1 MEEQRNKT
9 SEQLDGLKD
18 SKIGIGVKA
27 IAIIGY
33 ILPILFFVPLFFSE
47 NKDSIFARFHSNQQ
61 IFFLLFLAVGLIVA
75 QILKIILIGYVIA
88 FVICL
93 GYFIFMIM
101 GIINAANG
109 SMKPLPVIGGFNLI
123 K

>member
-1 MEEQRNKT
+1 MEEQRSKT

-18 SKIGIGVKA
+18 SKIGAGVKT

-33 ILPILFFVPLFFSE
+33 ILPVLFFIPLFFSE
-47 NKDSIFARFHSNQQ
+47 NKDSVFARFHSNQQ

-75 QILKIILIGYVIA
+75 QILKIILIGYAVA
-88 FVICL
+88 FIICL
-93 GYFIFMIM
+93 GYFIFMIR
-101 GIINAANG
+101 GIINVSKG
-109 SMKPLPVIGGFNLI
+109 ETKELPIIGGGAII